1 MSPARHSSALASLP
15 AWLAPVAAT
24 LAIVTALTLATL
36 TPATAAA
43 RVVRPTLV
51 WVHCIR
57 TALPCY
63 PGSPVVAVRTGELEV
78 GAHGLSARTLVLIPA
93 RDNGRYWTRSVSGRL
108 VRSTRMLI
116 AVPADAV
123 SGVLRLVSPGSA
135 RSNGIRIAVRRPP
148 APVVAPPP
156 PPVLAGATVLDG
168 TGMWIWYLS
177 ASQGGS
183 PPAIGQQAAA
193 HGIKTVFLKSG
204 DGGNQWAQFSPA
216 NVAALKA
223 QGLHVCAWQYV
234 YGNSPLAEAQVGIQ
248 SARNG
253 ADCLV
258 IDAESEYEGRYAQ
271 AQQYIQALRKGVGAS
286 YPVGLASFPYV
297 DYHPAFP
304 YSVFLGPGGAQYN
317 LPQMYWQD
325 IGTSVDAVYAHTWP
339 LNRVYA
345 RRSTRSGR
353 STTARRPGRAALPP
367 GRGRLRSPRSQLVGL
382 AGGDHRA
389 GGARSRSPIQPL
401 SPPSPAPGYPTLSN
415 GSQGDLV
422 VWAQEHLVA
431 AGAGI
436 ATDGAFGAQTAAA
449 VRAFQTSHGIPATG
463 VIDATTWPALLAL
476 KPAAHDWAGTL
487 AAGTVATG
495 TVARGQSRR
504 EPSGRGQSRREPS
517 GRGRSGR
524 GRSGRGRS
532 GRGPGPRVS
541 PALRE
546 LRPRPAETGPGARSC
561 PRCGTRSEPS
571 ARGRPGVNGGWG

>member
-339 LNRVYA
+339 LNRVYGA
-345 RRSTRSGR
+345 PIYPLGQIYNSPPVSAVLRFRQDAAAYGATGLSWWDWQEA
-353 STTARRPGRAALPP
+353 TTAGW
-367 GRGRLRSPRSQLVGL
+367 
-382 AGGDHRA
+382 
-389 GGARSRSPIQPL
+389 GAVASPIQPL
-401 SPPSPAPGYPTLSN
+401 SPPSPAPGYPTLSK

-495 TVARGQSRR
+495 TVAAGTVGAGTVGTGTVGTGTVGTGTVGTRTRAAGVAGAPGASTA
-504 EPSGRGQSRREPS
+504 SGRN
-517 GRGRSGR
+517 
-524 GRSGRGRS
+524 
-532 GRGPGPRVS
+532 GPRS
-541 PALRE
+541 AFLPAVRDE
-546 LRPRPAETGPGARSC
+546 IGTVGA
-561 PRCGTRSEPS
+561 G
-571 ARGRPGVNGGWG
+571 

>member
-1 MSPARHSSALASLP
+1 
-15 AWLAPVAAT
+15 
-24 LAIVTALTLATL
+24 
-36 TPATAAA
+36 
-43 RVVRPTLV
+43 
-51 WVHCIR
+51 
-57 TALPCY
+57 
-63 PGSPVVAVRTGELEV
+63 
-78 GAHGLSARTLVLIPA
+78 
-93 RDNGRYWTRSVSGRL
+93 
-108 VRSTRMLI
+108 VRSTRMLVT
-116 AVPADAV
+116 VPADAV

-135 RSNGIRIAVRRPP
+135 SSNGIRITVRRPP
-148 APVVAPPP
+148 PPVLATPP
-156 PPVLAGATVLDG
+156 PPVLAGATVLGG

-177 ASQGGS
+177 ASQGGN
-183 PPAIGQQAAA
+183 PAAIGQQAAA

-339 LNRVYA
+339 LNRVYGA
-345 RRSTRSGR
+345 PIYPLGQIYNSPPVSAVLRFRQDAAAYGATGLSWWDWQEA
-353 STTARRPGRAALPP
+353 TTAGWGA
-367 GRGRLRSPRSQLVGL
+367 VG
-382 AGGDHRA
+382 
-389 GGARSRSPIQPL
+389 SPIQPL
-401 SPPSPAPGYPTLSN
+401 PPPSPTPGYPTLSN

-431 AGAGI
+431 AGASI
-436 ATDGAFGAQTAAA
+436 ATDGAFGAHTAAA
-449 VRAFQTSHGIPATG
+449 VRAFQTSHGISATG

-476 KPAAHDWAGTL
+476 KPAAHDWAGTVGAAARVAR
-487 AAGTVATG
+487 AAGVAG
-495 TVARGQSRR
+495 AAGASSA
-504 EPSGRGQSRREPS
+504 SGRN
-517 GRGRSGR
+517 
-524 GRSGRGRS
+524 
-532 GRGPGPRVS
+532 GPKSAFLPAVRDEIGPV
-541 PALRE
+541 
-546 LRPRPAETGPGARSC
+546 GA
-561 PRCGTRSEPS
+561 G
-571 ARGRPGVNGGWG
+571 